1 MKGID
6 TMKIENVNDINT
18 LVTAGRAAR
27 DKTLAAKWP
36 TRHASPCFSWK
47 KWLEQFELSDA
58 DMGAV
63 LASVYVI
70 RK

>member
-1 MKGID
+1 
-6 TMKIENVNDINT
+6 MKIENVNDMKT
-18 LVTAGRAAR
+18 LIDAGLAAR

-36 TRHASPCFSWK
+36 TRHARHCFDWR
-47 KWLEQFELSDA
+47 KWLEQFELSVV
-58 DMGAV
+58 DMRAV

>member
-1 MKGID
+1 
-6 TMKIENVNDINT
+6 MKIENVNDINT

-36 TRHASPCFSWK
+36 TRHASHCFDWR
-47 KWLEQFELSDA
+47 KWLEQFELSEV
-58 DMGAV
+58 DMRAV

>member
-1 MKGID
+1 
-6 TMKIENVNDINT
+6 MKIENVNDIKT
-18 LVTAGRAAR
+18 LVAAGLAAR

-36 TRHASPCFSWK
+36 TRHACHCFSWR
-47 KWLEQFELSDA
+47 KWLEQFELSDV
-58 DMGAV
+58 DMRAV